1 MNERVECT
9 GYTEWL
15 ENMVVMLSK
24 DFRGLVNASTED
36 FLIKNA
42 QYLPYSNETRKSIRI
57 IAEEAEFEHKK
68 LSPEEIEHYTK
79 VLIHNKT
86 IN

>member
-1 MNERVECT
+1 MRKKVECT

-24 DFRGLVNASTED
+24 DFRGLLDSLTED

-57 IAEEAEFEHKK
+57 IAEEAEFEHKNYHQK
-68 LSPEEIEHYTK
+68 K
-79 VLIHNKT
+79 
-86 IN
+86 